1 MVNKAQSLPAPK
13 ALRVQWS
20 YMNTPG
26 PQTKLRSAAAQRLAA
41 SASDLGCPLQAVC
54 AQRPAHLE
62 RVQSLP
68 EGRHVSARHLQAL
81 LASSPREALLLRS
94 GSSTA
99 RGFSFSD

>member
-26 PQTKLRSAAAQRLAA
+26 PQTKLRSAAAQGLARLRQT
-41 SASDLGCPLQAVC
+41 SAVLSRWCVR
-54 AQRPAHLE
+54 RPAHPE

-68 EGRHVSARHLQAL
+68 EGLHVPARHLQAP
-81 LASSPREALLLRS
+81 SC
-94 GSSTA
+94 
-99 RGFSFSD
+99 F